1 MSPTN
6 PPPSSTQ
13 QQFAALANLHAH
25 YRQLLNTERAALHL
39 ERQLWEQERSVYLSR
54 IAELEGTTPPVFKNP
69 NPFSPPPTAN
79 PENLEDEDV
88 APPTAGGDEV
98 DQQPTEGVMEGIPP
112 EQDNIAPEDPNP
124 STEAPAPTGE
134 QIRSHHSAAAASQS
148 TEPQQPWQPPPPQL
162 PEPAV
167 LVADS
172 AQQHGFPPPSLSP
185 PNPSP
190 PRIITDPRLSIS
202 QHLPMISEN
211 RRASI
216 SIPAA
221 TEEGEEEDLED
232 DDDDCGSI
240 SSQEMAALLKEA
252 TRIVYPLSHSRPRG
266 QSLADPSAGQRPLA
280 GMRTGGRGPGL
291 EGLPRFVGAKDEE
304 EEGPLKQEPVV
315 ELRLKKTSNFGFE
328 FGDGG
333 KWGAGFAGAGEDR
346 WR

>member
-13 QQFAALANLHAH
+13 QQFAALANLHTH

-54 IAELEGTTPPVFKNP
+54 IAELEGSTPPVFKNP

-79 PENLEDEDV
+79 PENLEDDDV
-88 APPTAGGDEV
+88 APPTAGGVEV
-98 DQQPTEGVMEGIPP
+98 EQDLAEGVAEGVAP
-112 EQDNIAPEDPNP
+112 EQNVALEDENPEDSNP
-124 STEAPAPTGE
+124 SPEVPPPTGE
-134 QIRSHHSAAAASQS
+134 QIRSHLSAAAAQS
-148 TEPQQPWQPPPPQL
+148 ETSQPWQPPPPSL

-172 AQQHGFPPPSLSP
+172 AQQHGFPPPSISP

-216 SIPAA
+216 SLPPAA
-221 TEEGEEEDLED
+221 EEGEEED

-266 QSLADPSAGQRPLA
+266 QSLADPSAGQRPLG
-280 GMRTGGRGPGL
+280 GMRPGGRGPGL
-291 EGLPRFVGAKDEE
+291 EGLPRFAGARDDE

-333 KWGAGFAGAGEDR
+333 KWGAGFGGGGEGR